1 MTLAG
6 GTARASRIRYHCH
19 PLAHTTPH
27 GPPRHLAPCT
37 RFMTSTPPSLMRR
50 IALAVSS
57 FFAIVAN
64 PTFAADVSRLRT
76 EGGWP
81 KAAPPAPA
89 PPPAPPPA
97 PALQLAPETA
107 ALQLLGLL
115 QREARFIDFVEED
128 IATYSDADIGA
139 ASRVVHEGCR
149 KVLREH
155 FTLTAVRSESE
166 GQRLTLPAGFDA
178 GATRVTGNVVGQAPF
193 TGTLAHR
200 GWRASATRLP
210 QLAPGH
216 DASVLAQAEVEL

>member
-1 MTLAG
+1 MN
-6 GTARASRIRYHCH
+6 
-19 PLAHTTPH
+19 
-27 GPPRHLAPCT
+27 
-37 RFMTSTPPSLMRR
+37 STPPSLMSR

-57 FFAIVAN
+57 FFAIVGQ
-64 PTFAADVSRLRT
+64 PRFTADVARLRA

-81 KAAPPAPA
+81 KPPPPPPPPAAAPAPA
-89 PPPAPPPA
+89 PVAPPPPPPPPPA
-97 PALQLAPETA
+97 PVLQLASETA

-128 IATYSDADIGA
+128 VSGYSDEDIGA

-155 FTLTAVRSESE
+155 FTLAPVRSESE
-166 GQRLTLPAGFDA
+166 GQRLTLPVGFDA
-178 GATRVTGNVVGQAPF
+178 AAHRITGNVVGQAPF

-200 GWRASATRLP
+200 GWRATDTRLP

-216 DASVLAQAEVEL
+216 DATVLAQAEIEL